1 MPGAR
6 SFSGFWLSGYARE
19 WGEARVEGVLT
30 LRTFHTAVKNNTRT
44 GKRWSVRLGIVKATG
59 AIRPRR
65 REGAQEGAGGLPPSS
80 NRRDLR
86 AKKRLGART
95 GLFNSLSISSAL
107 SSSAMVTEGAGR
119 RRTTDTHAAVHER
132 RGLTDG
138 RASA

>member
-30 LRTFHTAVKNNTRT
+30 LRTFHTAMKNNTRT

-65 REGAQEGAGGLPPSS
+65 REGAQEGARWPPSLQQS
-80 NRRDLR
+80 ARLEGKKTIGGEDGSFQLTLDL
-86 AKKRLGART
+86 LGVVI
-95 GLFNSLSISSAL
+95 ISH
-107 SSSAMVTEGAGR
+107 G
-119 RRTTDTHAAVHER
+119 D
-132 RGLTDG
+132 
-138 RASA
+138 